1 MDDTIF
7 KKIYVSIES
16 EEQLFW
22 QLQFVFHI
30 EYENKNRPL
39 EPDTR
44 QVSSHYDCT

>member
-30 EYENKNRPL
+30 EYENKI
-39 EPDTR
+39 E
-44 QVSSHYDCT
+44 YDNGEIEY